1 MVTEECVAVADCI
14 DELDERIQR
23 LREASRRLSP
33 SKLTSRWWSADPE
46 ASPPLRA
53 VVERLDACLAGFD
66 ALQRALGLPADI
78 EPRYAR
84 LLDEVRGGGRDP
96 GSSTDPEKGTA

>member
-1 MVTEECVAVADCI
+1 
-14 DELDERIQR
+14 
-23 LREASRRLSP
+23 
-33 SKLTSRWWSADPE
+33 
-46 ASPPLRA
+46 

-78 EPRYAR
+78 QPRYGR

-96 GSSTDPEKGTA
+96 RSSTAPEKGAA